1 MKKDRLIQS
10 LKNKL
15 KNSGNVPNQVFKMY
29 LSQYESVDQLTPL
42 LLKFESKKRN
52 IDLIQKIYW
61 WILTTLTVGIIASG
75 IISLR
80 TLGSQYNDTFSN
92 IIGTWIAFIISY
104 LGLMITIEI
113 VIQSKK
119 NSIYNNLKLIQK
131 HIESLKKN
139 NESMVRK

>member
-1 MKKDRLIQS
+1 M
-10 LKNKL
+10 
-15 KNSGNVPNQVFKMY
+15 
-29 LSQYESVDQLTPL
+29 
-42 LLKFESKKRN
+42 
-52 IDLIQKIYW
+52 
-61 WILTTLTVGIIASG
+61 GIIASG

-139 NESMVRK
+139 NENMVRK

>member
-139 NESMVRK
+139 NENMVRK

>member
-131 HIESLKKN
+131 HIEILKKN
-139 NESMVRK
+139 NENMVRK

>member
-61 WILTTLTVGIIASG
+61 WILTTLTVVIIASG

-139 NESMVRK
+139 NENMVRK

>member
-80 TLGSQYNDTFSN
+80 TLVSQYNDTFSN

-139 NESMVRK
+139 NENMVRK

>member
-104 LGLMITIEI
+104 LGLMITIET
-113 VIQSKK
+113 VSYTHLTLPT
-119 NSIYNNLKLIQK
+119 NR
-131 HIESLKKN
+131 E
-139 NESMVRK
+139 V

>member
-52 IDLIQKIYW
+52 IDLIQKIY
-61 WILTTLTVGIIASG
+61 
-75 IISLR
+75 
-80 TLGSQYNDTFSN
+80 
-92 IIGTWIAFIISY
+92 
-104 LGLMITIEI
+104 
-113 VIQSKK
+113 
-119 NSIYNNLKLIQK
+119 
-131 HIESLKKN
+131 
-139 NESMVRK
+139 